1 MPVASSK
8 RDPVTYFCV
17 ADIRNRTV
25 IHSADAGALMVI
37 PRENKLVRLYIQ
49 LKEVT
54 AGGGR
59 ADRSQITPDM
69 ILTTAQKIL
78 KPYSLEYSYIDW

>member
-1 MPVASSK
+1 
-8 RDPVTYFCV
+8 
-17 ADIRNRTV
+17 V
-25 IHSADAGALMVI
+25 IHSVDAGTLMVI
-37 PRENKLVRLYIQ
+37 PRENTLVRLYIQ

-54 AGGGR
+54 ADEGR

-78 KPYSLEYSYIDW
+78 KPYSLQYRYIDW